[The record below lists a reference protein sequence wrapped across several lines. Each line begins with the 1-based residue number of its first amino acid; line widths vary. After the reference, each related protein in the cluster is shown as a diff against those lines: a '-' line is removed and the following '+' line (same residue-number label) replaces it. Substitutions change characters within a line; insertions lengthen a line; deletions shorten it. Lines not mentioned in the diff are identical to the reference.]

1 MPSIYL
7 DSSDKPAI
15 DRLRR
20 KARRFGMRIE
30 KARGQEHCN
39 QRGGL
44 QLIVGNIVLAGV
56 NFDLGLPEADYWI
69 GRYAQEAAGE

>member
-1 MPSIYL
+1 
-7 DSSDKPAI
+7 
-15 DRLRR
+15 
-20 KARRFGMRIE
+20 MRIE